1 MYRDARHQDPNP
13 TGTGSINQAQW
24 DYLDGPA
31 EMPRY
36 ATIFGYA
43 RASNSH
49 ASVLDVGCGAGI
61 LLHWLDR
68 DIERYVGIDLSST
81 AIEQARSQHLL
92 DSARFE
98 VADAATFNTNDRFD
112 IIVLN
117 EILYYMNSPDSLLY
131 RYENF
136 LKPDGT
142 LIISMQRS
150 AGSMHIWSRCR
161 LRLEVLNEV
170 LLTSGK
176 LQWHIWRCKL
186 KATNPQIVR

>member
-1 MYRDARHQDPNP
+1 MLMAGLARGIFRLLPPPVLALVPRRPPSRPQPNWDREYQS
-13 TGTGSINQAQW
+13 GQW

-117 EILYYMNSPDSLLY
+117 EILYYMNSPDSVAV
-131 RYENF
+131 
-136 LKPDGT
+136 
-142 LIISMQRS
+142 S
-150 AGSMHIWSRCR
+150 
-161 LRLEVLNEV
+161 V
-170 LLTSGK
+170 
-176 LQWHIWRCKL
+176 
-186 KATNPQIVR
+186 